1 MGYYLHEVPGRMRVK
16 SPLVKNNPRAAND
29 IKNLLS
35 LIHGVNSTE
44 FNLTTGSVLIY
55 YHPGKLH
62 RSDLLNL
69 LTEKGYFDR
78 SKAVTNDQV
87 IQNAA
92 EGTISFFGKPIV
104 SHLVVA
110 LI

>member
-1 MGYYLHEVPGRMRVK
+1 MGYYLHDVPGRMRVK
-16 SPLVKNNPRAAND
+16 SPLVKNNPRAAKD

-55 YHPGKLH
+55 YHPDKLH
-62 RSDLLNL
+62 RSDLINL
-69 LTEKGYFDR
+69 LSEKGYFDK
-78 SKAVTNDQV
+78 SKALTNDQV

-92 EGTISFFGKPIV
+92 EDTISFFGKPIV

>member
-1 MGYYLHEVPGRMRVK
+1 MGYYLHDVPGRMRVK
-16 SPLVKNNPRAAND
+16 SPLVKNNPGAAND

-55 YHPGKLH
+55 YHPDKLN
-62 RSDLLNL
+62 RGDLIDLLS
-69 LTEKGYFDR
+69 EKGYFDK

-87 IQNAA
+87 IQSAA
-92 EGTISFFGKPIV
+92 EGTLSFFGKSIV
-104 SHLVVA
+104 SDLVFA

>member
-1 MGYYLHEVPGRMRVK
+1 MGYYLHDVPGRMRVK
-16 SPLVKNNPRAAND
+16 SPRVKNNPRAAKE

-44 FNLTTGSVLIY
+44 FNLTTGSVLIH
-55 YHPGKLH
+55 YHPEKLD
-62 RSDLLNL
+62 RRDLINL
-69 LTEKGYFDR
+69 LSEKGYFDR
-78 SKAVTNDQV
+78 SKAVTNDQI

-92 EGTISFFGKPIV
+92 ADTIGFFGKSIM
-104 SHLVVA
+104 SHVVVG